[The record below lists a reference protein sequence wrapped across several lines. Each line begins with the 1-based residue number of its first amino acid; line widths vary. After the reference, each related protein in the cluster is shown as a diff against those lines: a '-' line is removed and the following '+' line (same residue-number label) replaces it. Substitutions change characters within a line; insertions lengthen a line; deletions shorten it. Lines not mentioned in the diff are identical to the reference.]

1 MLHFS
6 HSCSEFMQ
14 SLIADRK
21 AFFSVLR
28 TEGLSNEIKV
38 NLNYT
43 HTHTHPFNNPLSR
56 TTWLSRYQKGKPI
69 WILLK

>member
-1 MLHFS
+1 MLHLS
-6 HSCSEFMQ
+6 HSRSEFMQ

-28 TEGLSNEIKV
+28 TEGLGNEIKV

-43 HTHTHPFNNPLSR
+43 HTHTHIRL
-56 TTWLSRYQKGKPI
+56 TTLCPGLPG
-69 WILLK
+69 

>member
-1 MLHFS
+1 
-6 HSCSEFMQ
+6 MQ

-43 HTHTHPFNNPLSR
+43 HTHTSVKQPFVQDYLVEPV
-56 TTWLSRYQKGKPI
+56 PEM
-69 WILLK
+69 

>member
-1 MLHFS
+1 
-6 HSCSEFMQ
+6 MQ

-43 HTHTHPFNNPLSR
+43 HTYTHIRL
-56 TTWLSRYQKGKPI
+56 TTLCPGLPG
-69 WILLK
+69 